1 MPEDDIG
8 KRIQYYRKKA
18 KLSIKELSERAHLTS
33 SMLSQ
38 IERGIANPSL
48 NTLRSLASILN
59 IAVFQLFLDES
70 SGDENPIVTPDN
82 RIKIVPPQA
91 DEQGV
96 TYELLTPNITGSL
109 EFTILTLQPGFK
121 SNHQLTSHIGEEV
134 NYVLSGKM
142 TFYYKDR
149 VYHLNQGDSV
159 RVPPNTP
166 HLWYNES
173 NEVSRLIF
181 ASTPTSF

>member
-1 MPEDDIG
+1 MTEENIG
-8 KRIQYYRKKA
+8 QRIQYYRKKA
-18 KLSIKELSERAHLTS
+18 KWSIKELAERAHLTP

-48 NTLRSLASILN
+48 NTLRSLAATLN
-59 IAVFQLFLDES
+59 IAMFQFFLE
-70 SGDENPIVTPDN
+70 ENPNAENLIVTPNN
-82 RIKIVPPQA
+82 RTKIVPPQA
-91 DEQGV
+91 SEHGV
-96 TYELLTPNITGSL
+96 TYELLVPNLTGVL
-109 EFTILTLQPGFK
+109 EFTILTLEPGFK

-134 NYVLSGKM
+134 NYVLSGKL
-142 TFYYKDR
+142 TFYYKDQ
-149 VYHLNQGDSV
+149 VYKLNEGDSV

-173 NEVSRLIF
+173 DTVSKLIF